1 MQEAY
6 DLSQAHG
13 QGPDMSDTDF
23 LGRLGERVREV
34 RAQRGMTRKM
44 LAQDSGV
51 SLRYLAQLETGNGNI
66 SILLLRQIAHALNM
80 PLEDLIAEHAGR
92 SVEMTLLHQFLTQL
106 PPQDLGRAHQ
116 LLLERFATAAGQDRR
131 NRIALIGLRGAGKT
145 TLGRRLAEHLNVPF
159 IELAREIERESGT
172 SLTEIFALYG
182 QATYR
187 RYERRCLEM
196 AIECHER
203 AVISTG
209 GSLVS
214 EPGTFNLLLSSCFTV
229 WVQASPEEHM
239 SRVVAQGDLRP
250 MEDNR
255 EAMEDLR
262 RILAGRSP
270 LYGKADTSINTSG
283 RTIDDSF
290 ADLLDVI

>member
-13 QGPDMSDTDF
+13 HGPDLSDTDF
-23 LGRLGERVREV
+23 LGRLGERVREL

-80 PLEDLIAEHAGR
+80 PLEDLIADHAGR
-92 SVEMTLLHQFLTQL
+92 SVEMTLLHQFLNHL

-116 LLLERFATAAGQDRR
+116 ILLERFATVTAGDRR
-131 NRIALIGLRGAGKT
+131 NRIALVGLRGAGKT
-145 TLGRRLAEHLNVPF
+145 TLGRRLAEHLNIPF

-187 RYERRCLEM
+187 RYERRCLEA
-196 AIECHER
+196 AIERHER

-229 WVQASPEEHM
+229 WIQASPEEHM

>member
-13 QGPDMSDTDF
+13 HGPDMSDTDF

-51 SLRYLAQLETGNGNI
+51 SLRYLAQLEAGNGNI
-66 SILLLRQIAHALNM
+66 SILLLRQIAYALNM
-80 PLEDLIAEHAGR
+80 PLEDLIADHARR
-92 SVEMTLLHQFLTQL
+92 SVEMTLLHQFLTHL

-116 LLLERFATAAGQDRR
+116 LLLERFAAVAGEDRR
-131 NRIALIGLRGAGKT
+131 NRIALIGMRGAGKT

-187 RYERRCLEM
+187 RYERRCLEV
-196 AIECHER
+196 AIERHER

-229 WVQASPEEHM
+229 WVQTSPEEHM